1 MNLTFNF
8 NSIKKCLILS
18 HDCPLDIAIYYYLLK
33 LNNPLF
39 MKEVIN
45 DRISFLFNGFK
56 LNIREETPIKIFLKM
71 VTPL

>member
-1 MNLTFNF
+1 
-8 NSIKKCLILS
+8 
-18 HDCPLDIAIYYYLLK
+18 
-33 LNNPLF
+33 